1 MNDLQLLGLLLRR
14 GHRRR
19 LCGPATVP
27 RLLRPAATRVAVS
40 VGVASPVQ
48 EVCAWWGSPEPRGTG
63 RRDQGGVRPVRTIA
77 GSAGGAK
84 GSGRVDARL
93 RSARDRAG

>member
-48 EVCAWWGSPEPRGTG
+48 EVCAWWSREEREGETREG
-63 RRDQGGVRPVRTIA
+63 
-77 GSAGGAK
+77 
-84 GSGRVDARL
+84 
-93 RSARDRAG
+93 